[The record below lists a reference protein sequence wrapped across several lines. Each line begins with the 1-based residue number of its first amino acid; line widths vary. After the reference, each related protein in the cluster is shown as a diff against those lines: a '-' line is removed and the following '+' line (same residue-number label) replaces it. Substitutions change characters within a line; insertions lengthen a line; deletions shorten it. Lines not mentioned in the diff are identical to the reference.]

1 MARRRDLLKVLSAGA
16 MNAVLPSVRQA
27 APAAT
32 PRPGQP
38 NIIFI
43 FSDQHRAG
51 MTKLS
56 GYPLDTS
63 PMLDS
68 LAKNGVSFDKAYVTC
83 PVCAPSRISVLTG
96 RWPEAHHQRQ
106 NTEHLAA
113 FYEKDLFDVL
123 KAAGYKTGLAGKNH
137 TYMKSTKLDFWREY
151 GHQGGWEAPN
161 APPEIKEFD
170 AWMTR
175 LNSGVSYEPT
185 PFPVSTQSPYRIVS
199 DAIEFMQRF
208 GDQPFALEV
217 SFPEPHNPEQVPKPY
232 WDMYPPDSI
241 PDRCAGPEVLKYKG
255 YKMQWLYGME
265 NDAHPIYEKQWRRYK
280 SNYLGMLRLLDDQLK
295 RLVDFMQQQN
305 LLEKTIIVYMADHG
319 DYLMDYGLGRKG
331 AGLPECL
338 TRIPMVWSGWG
349 IQAGH
354 PHHPACV
361 SNADVMPTLCEAIG
375 VEIPHGVQGRSLWP
389 LLQGKDYP
397 EEEFRSIYA
406 GVGFGGLYY
415 DESYPMP
422 YRLAESPPK
431 GSSGEGP
438 PNALWNIDELN
449 PVTQSGTMKMV
460 RMGDWKLIYDM
471 MGYGQLYN
479 LSSDP
484 CELKNLFGD
493 PSVAAEQLRMVEE
506 LLMWTI
512 RCQDTLPADEPMK
525 GWQSTRWSQKHNWY
539 APYRHG
545 KAPEPYIP

>member
-1 MARRRDLLKVLSAGA
+1 MTHRRDLLKALTAGA
-16 MNAVLPSVRQA
+16 VNAVLPAVSPVRQT
-27 APAAT
+27 AAT
-32 PRPGQP
+32 TTGRP
-38 NIIFI
+38 NILII
-43 FSDQHRAG
+43 ISDQHRAG
-51 MTKLS
+51 LTKLS

-63 PMLDS
+63 PTLDS
-68 LAKNGVSFDKAYVTC
+68 LAGNGVGFDKAYVTC
-83 PVCAPSRISVLTG
+83 PVCAPSRISLLTG
-96 RWPEAHHQRQ
+96 RWPEAHRQRQ
-106 NTEHLAA
+106 NTKHLEAY
-113 FYEKDLFDVL
+113 YEKDLFDVL
-123 KAAGYKTGLAGKNH
+123 KAAGYKTGLTGKNH
-137 TYMKSTKLDFWREY
+137 TYVTAAKLDFWREY

-161 APPEIKEFD
+161 APREIIEFD
-170 AWMTR
+170 AWMRR
-175 LNSGVSYEPT
+175 LNSGVSYVPT

-199 DAIEFMQRF
+199 DAMEFMLRF
-208 GDQPFALEV
+208 GHQPFALEV
-217 SFPEPHNPEQVPKPY
+217 SFPEPHNPEQVPPPY
-232 WDMYPPDSI
+232 WDMYPPDSV
-241 PDRCAGPEVLKYKG
+241 PGRCAGPEVLKVKG

-265 NDAHPIYEKQWRRYK
+265 NDAHPGYEKNWRRYK

-295 RLVDFMQQQN
+295 RLLDFMKQQN
-305 LLEKTIIVYMADHG
+305 LLEKTIVVYLADHG

-349 IQAGH
+349 IQAGQ

-375 VEIPHGVQGRSLWP
+375 ADIPFGVQGRSLWP
-389 LLQGKDYP
+389 LLQGKEYP

-415 DESYPMP
+415 DQSYAMP
-422 YRLAESPPK
+422 YRFAESPPK
-431 GSSGEGP
+431 GASEQGP
-438 PNALWNIDELN
+438 PTSLWNIDELN

-479 LSSDP
+479 VASDP
-484 CELKNLFGD
+484 CELRNLFDD
-493 PSVAAEQLRMVEE
+493 PSVAAMQLRMVEE

-512 RCQDTLPADEPMK
+512 RNQDTLPVDEPDK
-525 GWQSTRWSQKHNWY
+525 RWQSTRWPKQHNWY